1 MAKVET
7 DIKDAEKLDHVVG
20 GSWIATLENSVVIS

>member
-7 DIKDAEKLDHVVG
+7 DIKDAEKLDHVAG